1 MQKNPAFCAKIFLR
15 KVTVMSFI
23 VAATTNS
30 HKVEEY
36 KKLLAGVDV
45 EIKSLLDFPNFPE
58 VDENGSTFKEN
69 AAIKAL
75 AASKYCDAPAFAD
88 DSGLEVD
95 ALDGRPGIYSSRY
108 AASDPERIA
117 KLLGELEGKE
127 NRRARFVCAISIA
140 FNGEVLE
147 TFEGT
152 VEGTI
157 TAAPRGEGGFG
168 YDPVFQPDGYDKT
181 FGDLSADIK
190 NSISHR
196 ARAFANAMD
205 FVENELALLDGGG
218 F

>member
-1 MQKNPAFCAKIFLR
+1 
-15 KVTVMSFI
+15 MSFI
-23 VAATTNS
+23 VVATANQ
-30 HKVEEY
+30 HKVGEY
-36 KKLLAGVDV
+36 KKLLGDIEVDL
-45 EIKSLLDFPNFPE
+45 KSLADFPGFPE
-58 VDENGSTFKEN
+58 VEENGKSFKEN
-69 AAIKAL
+69 ASIKAV
-75 AASKYCDAPAFAD
+75 AASKYCQAPAFAD
-88 DSGLEVD
+88 DSGLEVE

-127 NRRARFVCAISIA
+127 NRRARFVCAIAIA

-157 TAAPRGEGGFG
+157 TLAPRGEGGFG
-168 YDPVFQPDGYDKT
+168 YDPVFQPDGYDQT
-181 FGDLSADIK
+181 FGELPAEVK

-196 ARAFANAMD
+196 ARAFANAME
-205 FVENELALLDGGG
+205 FVEDELSMLGDT

>member
-1 MQKNPAFCAKIFLR
+1 
-15 KVTVMSFI
+15 MSYV
-23 VAATTNS
+23 VAATSNL

-36 KKLLAGVDV
+36 KKLLGDIDV
-45 EIKSLLDFPNFPE
+45 EIKSLADFPNFPE
-58 VDENGSTFKEN
+58 VEENGKSFREN
-69 AAIKAL
+69 AEIKAL
-75 AASKYCDAPAFAD
+75 AASKYCSAAAFAD
-88 DSGLEVD
+88 DSGLEVE

-108 AASDPERIA
+108 APTDAERIT

-140 FNGEVLE
+140 FNGEIME

-157 TAAPRGEGGFG
+157 TFAPRGDGGFG
-168 YDPVFQPDGYDKT
+168 YDPVFQPDGYDQT
-181 FGDLSADIK
+181 FGELPADVK

-196 ARAFANAMD
+196 ARAFANAVD
-205 FVENELALLDGGG
+205 FVENELAMLGDT

>member
-1 MQKNPAFCAKIFLR
+1 
-15 KVTVMSFI
+15 MSYI
-23 VAATTNS
+23 VAATANL

-36 KKLLAGVDV
+36 KKLLGDMDV
-45 EIKSLLDFPNFPE
+45 EIKSLADFPNFPE
-58 VDENGSTFKEN
+58 VEENGTSFKEN
-69 AAIKAL
+69 AAIKAS
-75 AASKYCDAPAFAD
+75 AASKYCQAAAFAD

-108 AASDPERIA
+108 AANDAERIA

-127 NRRARFVCAISIA
+127 NRRARFVCAIAIA

-157 TAAPRGEGGFG
+157 TLAPRGDGGFG
-168 YDPVFQPDGYDKT
+168 YDPIFQPDGYDQT
-181 FGDLSADIK
+181 FGELPAEVK

-196 ARAFANAMD
+196 ARAFANAVD
-205 FVENELALLDGGG
+205 FVENELAMLGDS

>member
-1 MQKNPAFCAKIFLR
+1 
-15 KVTVMSFI
+15 MSFI
-23 VAATTNS
+23 VVATANQ
-30 HKVEEY
+30 HKVGEY
-36 KKLLAGVDV
+36 KKLLGDIEVDL
-45 EIKSLLDFPNFPE
+45 KSLADFPGFPE
-58 VDENGSTFKEN
+58 VEENGKSFKEN
-69 AAIKAL
+69 ASIKAV
-75 AASKYCDAPAFAD
+75 AASKYCQAPAFAD
-88 DSGLEVD
+88 DSGLEVE

-127 NRRARFVCAISIA
+127 NRRARFVCAIAIA

-157 TAAPRGEGGFG
+157 TLAPRGEGGFG
-168 YDPVFQPDGYDKT
+168 YDPVFQPDGYDQT
-181 FGDLSADIK
+181 FGELPAEVK

-196 ARAFANAMD
+196 ARAFANAME
-205 FVENELALLDGGG
+205 FVEDELSMVND

>member
-1 MQKNPAFCAKIFLR
+1 
-15 KVTVMSFI
+15 MSYI
-23 VAATTNS
+23 VAATANL

-36 KKLLAGVDV
+36 KKLLGDMDV
-45 EIKSLLDFPNFPE
+45 EIKSLTDFPNFPE
-58 VDENGSTFKEN
+58 VEENGSSFKEN
-69 AAIKAL
+69 AAIKAK
-75 AASKYCDAPAFAD
+75 AASKYCEAAAFAD

-108 AASDPERIA
+108 AATDAERIA
-117 KLLGELEGKE
+117 KLLGELDGKT
-127 NRRARFVCAISIA
+127 NRRARFVCAIAIA

-157 TAAPRGEGGFG
+157 TLAPRGDGGFG
-168 YDPVFQPDGYDKT
+168 YDPVFQPDGCDQT
-181 FGDLSADIK
+181 FGELPAEVK

-196 ARAFANAMD
+196 ARAFASAVE
-205 FVENELALLDGGG
+205 FVENELAMLGDT

>member
-1 MQKNPAFCAKIFLR
+1 
-15 KVTVMSFI
+15 MSYI
-23 VAATTNS
+23 VAATANL

-36 KKLLAGVDV
+36 KKLLGDMDV
-45 EIKSLLDFPNFPE
+45 EIKSLADFPNFPE
-58 VDENGSTFKEN
+58 VEENGSSFKEN
-69 AAIKAL
+69 AAIKAK
-75 AASKYCDAPAFAD
+75 AASKYCEAAAFAD

-108 AASDPERIA
+108 AANDAERIA
-117 KLLGELEGKE
+117 KLLGELDGKT
-127 NRRARFVCAISIA
+127 NRRARFVCAIAIA

-157 TAAPRGEGGFG
+157 TLAPRGDGGFG
-168 YDPVFQPDGYDKT
+168 YDPVFQPDGYDQT
-181 FGDLSADIK
+181 FGELPAEVK

-196 ARAFANAMD
+196 ARAFANAVE
-205 FVENELALLDGGG
+205 FVENELAMLGDT